1 MELARGANLPLDIQ
15 AAEQASRQ
23 RNLIASKLL
32 LRRFFNDVVGQMRLV
47 GLTPRAKLPVI
58 SASVLV
64 VNVLPEHRMEA
75 THAPKRQK
83 QIVRRM
89 MRIYLR
95 VKAYPAVMI
104 LAITLL
110 MKELVVM
117 RVAPAQTG
125 LGLRV
130 MQLVVHLN

>member
-1 MELARGANLPLDIQ
+1 
-15 AAEQASRQ
+15 
-23 RNLIASKLL
+23 
-32 LRRFFNDVVGQMRLV
+32 
-47 GLTPRAKLPVI
+47 
-58 SASVLV
+58 
-64 VNVLPEHRMEA
+64 PEHRMEA